1 MAVNQSLSALLPV
14 EVLFLV
20 CMVKKQLQT
29 FFFLERFKELA
40 KGNTC
45 SKKTIAR
52 LLIELTY

>member
-29 FFFLERFKELA
+29 FFLERFKELA